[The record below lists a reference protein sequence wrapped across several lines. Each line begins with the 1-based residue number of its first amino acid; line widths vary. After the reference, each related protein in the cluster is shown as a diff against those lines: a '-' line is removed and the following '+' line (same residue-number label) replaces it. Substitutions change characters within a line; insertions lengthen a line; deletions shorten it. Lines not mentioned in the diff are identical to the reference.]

1 VKNLTQLRAE
11 VRGLPPDQTKILNL
25 TTGRI
30 YRSRSFANGLRE
42 RCHLERV
49 ELEKVEDLKN
59 RLSHTFLVT
68 MRGSAGSIGNVLDWI
83 EQWQMDFSVTFELQ

>member
-1 VKNLTQLRAE
+1 MQNLSQLRAE
-11 VRGLPPDQTKILNL
+11 VRGLPPDQTKVLDL

-42 RCHLERV
+42 RCHVELERV
-49 ELEKVEDLKN
+49 DDLKN

-68 MRGSAGSIGNVLDWI
+68 MKGRAESIGNVLDWI
-83 EQWQMDFSVTFELQ
+83 DQWQTEFSFAFELQ